1 MCETR
6 KCPYPKLFSP
16 LKVGSIT
23 LRNRIVA
30 APITKYGLEPSPA
43 DELELV
49 AAKARGGAGLVI
61 LGSCAVNDEESLIYF
76 EGSSLDGR
84 KRPLYNEE
92 ISVIHQYGAKA
103 AVQLLHC
110 GMWADLRGKTCSPV
124 GPDTMARVG
133 NYQGLEGIENNQIMD
148 GRIINGLDEAGMDR
162 ICRQYVHSALT
173 AKKMGFDMVM
183 LHFAHGWL
191 MAEFLSPFFNH
202 RTDEYGG
209 SFENRIRFPMRIVK
223 AVREA
228 VGKDYPLDMRIGA
241 EEYVDGGLKPEEVIE
256 FIRRVEDQIDLVHIS
271 SGLDK
276 FAEQT
281 TYIESPSLY
290 PHQINVKYAEMAKKV
305 LKIPVVTVGGI
316 TMPEEAEE
324 ILESQKA
331 DAIALG
337 RALIADPD
345 WPEKARNGERGEIAS
360 CLRCCSCYGV
370 ATDGI
375 SQGCAVNPRSG
386 RALRLKTEEA
396 FLPRGKR
403 HVVVIGGGPAGMQ
416 AAITAAEKGH
426 RVTLLEKEQEL
437 GGLLKISDHDEE
449 KMDMR
454 NFKNHL
460 IHCVQNREIT
470 LRLGCEATPEMVRD
484 LGADKI
490 IVAVGSEPVMLRL
503 PGMEG
508 EHVLDIVEAHK
519 REQELG
525 NQVVI
530 IGAGPSGC
538 ELALSLA
545 KTGRNVTIVEQT
557 GQMAAAGNHLY
568 RSALSVCMREHP
580 NIRCLL
586 KTSFQAVTSDGVLAE
601 NQKQGQLVIPADH
614 VVCAVGMRP
623 KRALAESFQELG
635 YDVSVIGDCV
645 SPRRINEA
653 VHEGFFAGW
662 RS

>member
-1 MCETR
+1 MYR
-6 KCPYPKLFSP
+6 KEEQPYPLLFSP
-16 LKVGSIT
+16 LKVGNLT
-23 LRNRIVA
+23 LRNRIIA

-43 DELELV
+43 DELELI

-76 EGSSLDGR
+76 EGSSLDGH

-92 ISVIHQYGAKA
+92 ISIIHQYGAK
-103 AVQLLHC
+103 VSIQLLHC
-110 GMWADLRGKTCSPV
+110 GMWADMRGRNGNPV
-124 GPDTMARVG
+124 GPDTIPRIG
-133 NYQGLEGIENNQIMD
+133 SYQGLEGIENNQIMD
-148 GRIINGLDEAGMDR
+148 GRMIEGLDEAGMKR
-162 ICRQYVHSALT
+162 ICRQYAHSALT
-173 AKKMGFDMVM
+173 AKKMGADMVM

-209 SFENRIRFPMRIVK
+209 SFENRIRFPMRVVK

-241 EEYVDGGLKPEEVIE
+241 EEYVDGGLKPEEVVE
-256 FIRRVEDQIDLVHIS
+256 FIRRAEDQIDMVHIS

-276 FAEQT
+276 FVEQT
-281 TYIESPSLY
+281 AYIESPSLL
-290 PHQINVKYAEMAKKV
+290 PHQINVKYAELAKKA
-305 LKIPVVTVGGI
+305 LHIPVVTVGGI
-316 TMPEEAEE
+316 TTPEEAEE
-324 ILESQKA
+324 ILKNQKA
-331 DAIALG
+331 DAVAFG
-337 RALIADPD
+337 RAFIADPD
-345 WPEKARNGERGEIAS
+345 WPNKARAGKSKEIAT

-396 FLPRGKR
+396 FLPKGKR

-416 AAITAAEKGH
+416 AAIAAAEKGH
-426 RVTLLEKEQEL
+426 QVTLFEKEQEL
-437 GGLLKISDHDEE
+437 GGLLKISNRDEM
-449 KMDMR
+449 KIDMR
-454 NFKNHL
+454 NFKDHL
-460 IHCVQNREIT
+460 IHCVKNRDID
-470 LRLGCEATPEMVRD
+470 LRLGCEATPEMVEA
-484 LGADKI
+484 LHADKI

-503 PGMEG
+503 PGMDAG
-508 EHVLDIVEAHK
+508 NVMDIVEAHQKEGTLGK
-519 REQELG
+519 R
-525 NQVVI
+525 VVI

-545 KTGRNVTIVEQT
+545 KTGREVTIIEQT
-557 GQMAAAGNHLY
+557 DKMAAAGNLLY
-568 RSALSVCMREHP
+568 RGALDICMRENP
-580 NIRCLL
+580 NVHCLL
-586 KTSFQAVTSDGVLAE
+586 KTSFRGVTPEGVEAE
-601 NQKQGQLVIPADH
+601 NEKGDGMVIPADH

-623 KRALAESFQELG
+623 RRKLAESFLELG
-635 YDVSVIGDCV
+635 YDVSMAGDCL